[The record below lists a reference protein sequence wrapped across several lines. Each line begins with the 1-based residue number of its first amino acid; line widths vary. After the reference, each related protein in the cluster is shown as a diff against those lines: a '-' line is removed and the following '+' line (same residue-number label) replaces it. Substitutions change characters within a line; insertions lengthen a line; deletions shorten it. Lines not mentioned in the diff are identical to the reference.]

1 MDYIERKITVIE
13 PSYVKPIYVV
23 QGSNMVEIRITLTD
37 WDIPNGAEV
46 KWQVAT
52 KTKGELNFADVDGN
66 TIYIR
71 PYTTTF
77 GEAGKGYLQV
87 RVDHNGRTLISFA
100 IDVYIQEDRV
110 TNPTEGSNSD
120 VIRVLVEQYAE
131 EAIGDIPER
140 LEELELEV
148 NDLFIKS
155 EQIQEVLQG

>member
-23 QGSNMVEIRITLTD
+23 QGSNMNEIRITLTD
-37 WDIPNGAEV
+37 WDIPSGAEV

-52 KTKGELNFADVDGN
+52 KTKGELNFADVDSN

-87 RVDHNGRTLISFA
+87 KVEHDGRVLISFA
-100 IDVYIQEDRV
+100 IDVYIQEDV
-110 TNPTEGSNSD
+110 FIGDTEGSNSD
-120 VIRVLVEQYAE
+120 VIRGLVNQYTNE
-131 EAIGDIPER
+131 LIGDIPER

-148 NDLFIKS
+148 SDLFIES